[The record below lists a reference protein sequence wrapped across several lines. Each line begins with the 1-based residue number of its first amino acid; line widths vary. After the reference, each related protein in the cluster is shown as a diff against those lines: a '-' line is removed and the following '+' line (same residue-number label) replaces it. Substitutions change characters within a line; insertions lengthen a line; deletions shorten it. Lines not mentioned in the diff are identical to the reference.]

1 MSFLSLFKKENT
13 SKDVAKDRLKV
24 VLIHDRSNISPSVM
38 EKIREDIIKSI
49 SKYVDIDVESLN
61 LEVAE
66 VEDNGRRAALVAN
79 IPIKR

>member
-38 EKIREDIIKSI
+38 EKIREDIIQSI

-61 LEVAE
+61 LEMAE
-66 VEDNGRRAALVAN
+66 VEDNGRRTALVAN